1 MKRQP
6 LLLIKFSW
14 IQIKEKFNVPLL
26 KCHFSRDKLKQRT
39 LLNSNNQYSNKIKNE
54 IKCLILKT
62 LIRWQITFNSNRCK
76 EMNLLSKLQL
86 FKRDQFKT
94 LDMETIKILYLATI
108 LLFSNKKNTKYLNFN
123 RRDMLLFKIYLI
135 PTLLSLLLFLLYKH
149 LLSLNLFKQRQVLM
163 LHQILMQLQI
173 LTHHQHQ
180 ILIHHQH
187 LMLINARLKLNQLW

>member
-1 MKRQP
+1 
-6 LLLIKFSW
+6 
-14 IQIKEKFNVPLL
+14 
-26 KCHFSRDKLKQRT
+26 
-39 LLNSNNQYSNKIKNE
+39 
-54 IKCLILKT
+54 
-62 LIRWQITFNSNRCK
+62 
-76 EMNLLSKLQL
+76 MNLLSKLQL

-187 LMLINARLKLNQLW
+187 LMLINARLKLNQL